1 MPGFLWW
8 APPLTLDTLENPRHG
23 LFAMTDISNL
33 HSLQE
38 KSQREALSSTGDHKT
53 ARRMQM
59 ITSTFMRESN
69 RNIITN
75 AGLETEGEPPLR
87 THVGEDFSTETTIQN
102 CTVNIWFALFQE
114 K

>member
-1 MPGFLWW
+1 
-8 APPLTLDTLENPRHG
+8 
-23 LFAMTDISNL
+23 
-33 HSLQE
+33 
-38 KSQREALSSTGDHKT
+38 
-53 ARRMQM
+53 M
-59 ITSTFMRESN
+59 ITYTFMRESN